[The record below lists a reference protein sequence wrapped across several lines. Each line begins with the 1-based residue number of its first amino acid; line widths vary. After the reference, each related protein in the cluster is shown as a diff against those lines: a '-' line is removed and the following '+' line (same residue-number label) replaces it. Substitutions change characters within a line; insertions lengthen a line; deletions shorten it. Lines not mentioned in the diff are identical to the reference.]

1 MLKDNR
7 NRLKYNKN
15 NLNKQI
21 QIMYIKELRII
32 IKLISIQIVTYI
44 SIILIM
50 FVKNKQNKIKM
61 FSKK

>member
-15 NLNKQI
+15 NLNRQI

-50 FVKNKQNKIKM
+50 LIKNKQNKIKIY
-61 FSKK
+61 SKK